1 MCVYRKKMRG
11 IFMFTCVFVC
21 IRKQDIEGNVHMCRV
36 LGNKVV
42 PVATIDTSCQCSPH
56 GVQ

>member
-1 MCVYRKKMRG
+1 
-11 IFMFTCVFVC
+11 MFTCVFVC
-21 IRKQDIEGNVHMCRV
+21 TRKQDIEGNVHMCRV

-56 GVQ
+56 CIQ